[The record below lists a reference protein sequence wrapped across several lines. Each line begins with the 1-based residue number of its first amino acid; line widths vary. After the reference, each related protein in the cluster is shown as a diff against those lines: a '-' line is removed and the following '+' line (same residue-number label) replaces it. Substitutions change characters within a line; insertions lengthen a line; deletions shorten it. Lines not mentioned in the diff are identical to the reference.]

1 MPWAAGEGGARG
13 EARAKGR
20 ARRGGE
26 KGNDQSTSNT
36 AGSAAWH
43 NTEATQGER
52 DTENRELIH
61 NIFTFFATKSE
72 RQRAL

>member
-52 DTENRELIH
+52 DTENREPIH
-61 NIFTFFATKSE
+61 NIFTFFAKKSE